1 MFKRLRNWLRR
12 RSLREGRVV
21 SRYIARDVRRDILIV
36 SAAKVDQGI
45 ITGRVRTTNVL
56 YLSRGLVGQP
66 EFSPAVELRT
76 DEMWSWTGQDWGGLP
91 DATSIA
97 APRRTGRS

>member
-1 MFKRLRNWLRR
+1 MFTRLRNWLRR

-21 SRYIARDVRRDILIV
+21 SRFIARDVRRDIMIV

-56 YLSRGLVGQP
+56 YLFRGLVPQP
-66 EFSPAVELRT
+66 EFSPAMELRI
-76 DEMWSWTGQDWGGLP
+76 ENMWHWTGEDWGGLP
-91 DATSIA
+91 DGTSIA
-97 APRRTGRS
+97 ERRR